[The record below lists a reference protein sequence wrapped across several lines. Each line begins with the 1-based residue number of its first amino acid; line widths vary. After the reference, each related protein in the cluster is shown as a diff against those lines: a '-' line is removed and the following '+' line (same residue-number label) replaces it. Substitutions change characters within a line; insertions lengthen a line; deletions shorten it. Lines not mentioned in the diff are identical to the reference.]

1 MTPKIIKIEKT
12 DDCWSHFIDLLDI
25 AAAELR
31 KDGHETLAVK
41 IELCSAEIT
50 QNCGFM
56 REKQKNDSTN

>member
-50 QNCGFM
+50 QNCCFN
-56 REKQKNDSTN
+56 E